1 MYNKILQL
9 LSTSPK
15 ERLLVMQGRK
25 DKMLALWAFEK
36 EFSKTLQEALIN
48 ENAQDDY
55 GPASQYFISTTITDL
70 IKKPSDLV
78 SAIIEFRRKNIAHQF
93 LQQYMR
99 HDKVSEAILLGLAA
113 DKGIFKKL
121 PAGIGWTEVPIITWA
136 KMYLKNDSGLLDVD
150 QLLPLGIDAN
160 KSTSEYILSWAF
172 EDKRLTP
179 AATEIF
185 KERFP
190 KKYEHLNLI
199 MKNR

>member
-15 ERLLVMQGRK
+15 ERLLGVQGGK

-36 EFSKTLQEALIN
+36 EFSKTLQEALLN
-48 ENAQDDY
+48 EGAQDDY
-55 GPASQYFISTTITDL
+55 GPASQYFINTTITDL
-70 IKKPSDLV
+70 IKKPSDLA
-78 SAIIEFRRKNIAHQF
+78 SAIVEFRRKNIAHQF

-113 DKGIFKKL
+113 DKAIFKKL

-136 KMYLKNDSGLLDVD
+136 KMYLKNDAGLLDVD

-179 AATEIF
+179 AAAEIF